1 MGMPHLKIRIGI
13 SEGPNIK
20 SKDSAS
26 KSDHKTWQKSP
37 IYQPPK
43 KTWYKIQQPLASVC
57 VPMKIQGYYKW

>member
-43 KTWYKIQQPLASVC
+43 KT
-57 VPMKIQGYYKW
+57 